1 MTAHEGEI
9 LTAYLCPARVW
20 TIGVGHTGPEV
31 KKGLKITKKESQALL
46 EADLARFEAAVNRGG
61 DDMTQNQFDALV
73 SFAFNVGTNA
83 FALSTL
89 LRKHRSGDYT
99 GAAKEFAR
107 WTKGGG
113 RVLPGLVKRRAAEAT
128 LYLS

>member
-1 MTAHEGEI
+1 M
-9 LTAYLCPARVW
+9 W
-20 TIGVGHTGPEV
+20 TIGVGHVGPEV

-89 LRKHRSGDYT
+89 LRKHRSGDYA

-113 RVLPGLVKRRAAEAT
+113 KVLSGLVKRRTAEAA
-128 LYLS
+128 LYLSR